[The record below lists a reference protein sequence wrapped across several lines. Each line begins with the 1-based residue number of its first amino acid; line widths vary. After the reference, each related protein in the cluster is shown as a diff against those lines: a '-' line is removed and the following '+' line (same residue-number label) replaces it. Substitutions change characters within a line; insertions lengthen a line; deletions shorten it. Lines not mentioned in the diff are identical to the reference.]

1 LHGIIKD
8 VMIKTFFLVLVLAS
22 AARAEL
28 FSLGA
33 KIGAP
38 LGDAYRLA
46 TSSNR
51 YLTSDATQ
59 YTVGAMAEVHLP
71 FGFGV
76 EGDILYN
83 RFNFSSENLL
93 NSLSRANSN
102 SFEFP
107 ILVKYRFI
115 KIGPVSPYVGAGP
128 NFRRIQSVLR
138 FDPRVTNDSAGTG
151 VVLAGG
157 VELKLLFLRI
167 APELRYTH
175 WGSQS
180 FLDAANVLIQGKQ
193 SQGQFLVGI
202 TF

>member
-1 LHGIIKD
+1 
-8 VMIKTFFLVLVLAS
+8 MFKTFIFLIVLAS
-22 AARAEL
+22 TARAQL

-38 LGDAYRLA
+38 LGDAYRIA

-51 YLTSDATQ
+51 GLASDATQ
-59 YTVGAMAEVHLP
+59 YTVGAMAELHLP
-71 FGFGV
+71 LGFSV

-93 NSLSRANSN
+93 NSLSKANSN

-107 ILVKYRFI
+107 ILAKYRFA
-115 KIGPVSPYVGAGP
+115 KIGPVSPFVGAGP
-128 NFRRIQSVLR
+128 TFRRIQSVLR
-138 FDPRVTNDSAGTG
+138 FDPRVTNDSGGSG

-157 VELKLLFLRI
+157 VEIKLLFVRI

-180 FLDAANVLIQGKQ
+180 FLDATNVLIQGRQ

-202 TF
+202 SF